1 MTLRI
6 LPEALAE
13 LHGAATWL
21 DEQDAGLGRALIA
34 EYRERVAFA
43 RQMPAAGA
51 FIGTTRGG
59 GQVRRFA
66 LHRFHRYAI
75 LMVSRAEV
83 HTVVAFEHSSR
94 RPGAWRGRSDE

>member
-13 LHGAATWL
+13 LTEAATWL
-21 DEQDAGLGRALIA
+21 EEQDAGLGLALLA

-43 RQMPAAGA
+43 QQMPGAGA
-51 FIGTTRGG
+51 FIGTTRAGS
-59 GQVRRFA
+59 QVRRFA
-66 LHRFHRYAI
+66 LHRFPI

-94 RPGAWRGRSDE
+94 RPRAWRGRSDE

>member
-13 LHGAATWL
+13 LTEAATWL
-21 DEQDAGLGRALIA
+21 EEQDAGLGLALLA

-43 RQMPAAGA
+43 QQMPGAGA
-51 FIGTTRGG
+51 FIGTTRAGS
-59 GQVRRFA
+59 QVRRFA

-94 RPGAWRGRSDE
+94 RPRAWRGRSDE

>member
-13 LHGAATWL
+13 LTEAATWL
-21 DEQDAGLGRALIA
+21 EEQDAGLGLALLA

-43 RQMPAAGA
+43 QQMPGAGA
-51 FIGTTRGG
+51 FIGTTRAGS
-59 GQVRRFA
+59 QVRRFA
-66 LHRFHRYAI
+66 LDRFHRYAI

-94 RPGAWRGRSDE
+94 RPRAWRGRSEE

>member
-13 LHGAATWL
+13 LHEAATWL
-21 DEQDAGLGRALIA
+21 DERDAGLGRALIA

-43 RQMPAAGA
+43 QQMPRAGA
-51 FIGTTRGG
+51 FIGTTRAGS
-59 GQVRRFA
+59 QVRRFA
-66 LHRFHRYAI
+66 LHRYAI

-83 HTVVAFEHSSR
+83 HTIIAFEHSSR